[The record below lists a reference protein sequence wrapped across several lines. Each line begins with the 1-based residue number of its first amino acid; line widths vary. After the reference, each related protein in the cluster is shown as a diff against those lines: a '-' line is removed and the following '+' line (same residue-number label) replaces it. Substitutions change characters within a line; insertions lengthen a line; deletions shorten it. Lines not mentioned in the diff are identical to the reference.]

1 MWAAYRES
9 AAAADQTKSATDFGL
24 ARMSNNVLAQ
34 ASYDS
39 DTALSPC
46 LTQRLPIRLE
56 TGAGEREPARGAKT
70 VRRERR

>member
-34 ASYDS
+34 ASYGS

-46 LTQRLPIRLE
+46 LTQRLPIPLE
-56 TGAGEREPARGAKT
+56 TGAGEREPARGVKT